1 MSIQLVP
8 EEPQSFKFQFLT
20 ERQKIEGSILTTDQ
34 EQVVQNERATI
45 AEQLIGMQFD
55 PVNPM
60 QFGLDQ
66 AFLQGQL
73 ATFKWLLDAS
83 SAAKVALVELAKQLQ
98 EIQNP
103 DQQFE

>member
-1 MSIQLVP
+1 MTIQLVP
-8 EEPQSFKFQFLT
+8 EAPQSFTFTQLS
-20 ERQKIEGSILTTDQ
+20 ERNKIEGSILSLTQ

-55 PVNPM
+55 ATNPM
-60 QFGLDQ
+60 EFGLSQ

-83 SAAKVALVELAKQLQ
+83 KAAQTALLELANQQQQ
-98 EIQNP
+98 EQNP
-103 DQQFE
+103 DQ